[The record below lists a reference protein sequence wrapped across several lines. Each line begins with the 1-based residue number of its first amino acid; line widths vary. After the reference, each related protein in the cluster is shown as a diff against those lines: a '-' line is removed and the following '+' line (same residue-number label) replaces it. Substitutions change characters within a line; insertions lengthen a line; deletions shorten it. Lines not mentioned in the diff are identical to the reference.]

1 MIASVPF
8 ARHAL
13 ALRANRFGVSRI
25 PHALYVAL
33 RQGGGFTRAAQ
44 GPTRLVKILL
54 ARPDLLS
61 GPETFS
67 GRRFAASPRAS
78 VQSGTRRSVS
88 GEGRAQA
95 WREGNDQN
103 SALKMRLGESVFAL
117 CSRVLRT
124 VGTTAL
130 GNDAT
135 LPRRAWR
142 AYTSYDEACGFRRF
156 LEISRVERAAEPKGF
171 GREIRVAGEKAH
183 WLGFDGQ
190 YVIFCRPGEAETF

>member
-78 VQSGTRRSVS
+78 VQVC
-88 GEGRAQA
+88 A
-95 WREGNDQN
+95 
-103 SALKMRLGESVFAL
+103 
-117 CSRVLRT
+117 
-124 VGTTAL
+124 
-130 GNDAT
+130 
-135 LPRRAWR
+135 RRAVGR
-142 AYTSYDEACGFRRF
+142 KRCPQAVGQFDDEA
-156 LEISRVERAAEPKGF
+156 AE
-171 GREIRVAGEKAH
+171 
-183 WLGFDGQ
+183 
-190 YVIFCRPGEAETF
+190 